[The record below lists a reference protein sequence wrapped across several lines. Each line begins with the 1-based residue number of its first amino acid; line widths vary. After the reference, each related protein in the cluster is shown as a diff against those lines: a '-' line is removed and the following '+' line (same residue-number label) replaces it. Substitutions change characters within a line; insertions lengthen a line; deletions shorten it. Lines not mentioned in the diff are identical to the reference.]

1 LRNRAK
7 WRREPAPGRGARRVA
22 PRLRWRGSE
31 EVKSSEPAAPK
42 EHAMMFAFAIALVG
56 IVVLRT
62 LDHLAAAAR

>member
-1 LRNRAK
+1 
-7 WRREPAPGRGARRVA
+7 
-22 PRLRWRGSE
+22 LRWRGSE

-62 LDHLAAAAR
+62 LDHLAAAGR